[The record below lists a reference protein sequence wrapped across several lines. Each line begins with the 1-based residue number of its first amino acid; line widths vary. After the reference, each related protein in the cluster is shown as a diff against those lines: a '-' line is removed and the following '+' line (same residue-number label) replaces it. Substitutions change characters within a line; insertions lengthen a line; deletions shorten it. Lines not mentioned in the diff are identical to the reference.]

1 MSESN
6 ITGIFTI
13 RNAIDAGYPFVESI
27 LSALSFCDS
36 ILINDG
42 GSNDGTLQYLYR
54 LKDTHPKIK
63 IYKIPDAGKIKWQAI
78 DDVLNTLIKK
88 VETDWIFELQGDEMF
103 HEKDT
108 SSIKDL
114 IKNLNNLKYN
124 GVRHSRIDLTSWD
137 TDINNP
143 TYKMGTMRLVR
154 NVEGLT
160 SDWGGDHFTINHN
173 PYPREGFT
181 LHNMSPE
188 YDVKNLNLYHFCDVF
203 PGNVKI
209 KAKRH
214 AEHLASTAQDRI
226 EAYSYKANNR
236 IFNQINL
243 SEKDKKNLPLLM
255 QGLYGYQYYTVR
267 KELLNGNRSWRL
279 QS

>member
-1 MSESN
+1 MAESN

-27 LSALSFCDS
+27 LSALSFCDE
-36 ILINDG
+36 ILVNDG
-42 GSNDGTLQYLYR
+42 GSNDGTFQYLCR
-54 LKDTHPKIK
+54 LKESYSQIK
-63 IYKIPDAGKIKWQAI
+63 IYKIPDRGKAKWQAI
-78 DDVLNTLIKK
+78 DDVLNVLIKK
-88 VETDWIFELQGDEMF
+88 VKTDWIFELQGDEMF
-103 HEKDT
+103 HEKDV

-114 IKNLNNLKYN
+114 IKNINCLKYN

-137 TDINNP
+137 TKVNKP
-143 TYKMGTMRLVR
+143 TYKMGTIRLVK
-154 NVEGLT
+154 NVDNLT

-181 LHNMSPE
+181 LHNVPPE
-188 YDVKNLNLYHFCDVF
+188 YDVQNLNLYHFCDVF
-203 PGNVKI
+203 PGNVRI

-226 EAYSYKANNR
+226 DAYNYRKSNHTSITSR
-236 IFNQINL
+236 NL
-243 SEKDKKNLPLLM
+243 SGNKKEFPLLM

-267 KELLNGNRSWRL
+267 EELFK
-279 QS
+279 